1 MDDDACIVDNNN
13 AEAKPFPAKIIQS
26 HSDMIGLAIFHN
38 FPKIG
43 QLQTRNNIHIRRK
56 TREIETTAKC
66 QMELHKL
73 SSRDYAR
80 SFTIPLPSSFLSFEA
95 LLGDRHLFTFVIHTL
110 AAVCSC
116 ESVSVSL
123 LAFRQASKRVSQR
136 EGRTTFSIP
145 P

>member
-1 MDDDACIVDNNN
+1 
-13 AEAKPFPAKIIQS
+13 
-26 HSDMIGLAIFHN
+26 MIGLAIFHN

-43 QLQTRNNIHIRRK
+43 QLQTRNIHIRRK

-110 AAVCSC
+110 SLSLSLL
-116 ESVSVSL
+116 SVAVSL
-123 LAFRQASKRVSQR
+123 SLSLSSLLGRQASVCHRGKAGPRFPFLLSAKRIVTIL
-136 EGRTTFSIP
+136 EGGEFVQGFLT
-145 P
+145 